1 MPSMAELAEQIY
13 THLDNNR
20 PLYPLAEVYA
30 NGISPALRLLCILD
44 KSLLTQRV
52 SVTLPA
58 YSFVIDLR
66 TVMPRAHQVLRVVLG
81 DATTEVQTR
90 TVSHFTPLVPT
101 TRERL
106 ALLHPAWLKTVR
118 VPSKWFMLGR
128 NLLAIW
134 PRPMTDMVVTLI
146 SAVVPTAAS
155 VNDQDVAP
163 DIDVAQHPLVA
174 DIAAALLM
182 CKEGAGES
190 ERAVQMLSTIVGKEP
205 FTAAAKRLREMQ
217 AHRPEPQAVGD

>member
-1 MPSMAELAEQIY
+1 MSTMAELAEQVY
-13 THLDNNR
+13 LHLENR
-20 PLYPLAEVYA
+20 ALYPLSEVYA
-30 NGISPALRLLCILD
+30 NGLSPSMRLLCLLD

-52 SVTLPA
+52 AVTLPA
-58 YSFVIDLR
+58 YSLVIDLR
-66 TVMPRAHQVLRVVLG
+66 AVMPRTHQVLRVVLG
-81 DATTEVQTR
+81 DATTEVQAR
-90 TVSHFTPLVPT
+90 TGSHFTPLVPT

-128 NLLAIW
+128 HLLCCW

-155 VNDQDVAP
+155 VNAQSVAP

-174 DIAAALLM
+174 DIAAGLLM
-182 CKEGAGES
+182 VKEGAGEA
-190 ERAVQMLSTIVGKEP
+190 ERAVQMLSTIAGKEP
-205 FTAAAKRLREMQ
+205 FTAAAKRLREMR
-217 AHRPEPQAVGD
+217 AHRPEPQAVGA